1 LQGQAVITKLNLA
14 TYPFRNRKLP
24 YLLAGLVLMAG
35 LLTGV
40 YSLYRL
46 NENRKRNELLVR
58 SIAERNE
65 EIQRLKGEGE
75 KVQQMLTP
83 DQRDMLVA
91 SHKLVA
97 NKRFGWSRL
106 FADLEAVLPNSVS
119 ASRIS
124 VVNIFQDARQTR
136 ADLELSVK
144 SRDYA
149 AVMAMI
155 ENMNNSG
162 LFNAELRGQD
172 LQSNERITFTEYT
185 FRIVYTPSYGYST
198 EPPDVART
206 TQPETAEGR
215 Q

>member
-1 LQGQAVITKLNLA
+1 
-14 TYPFRNRKLP
+14 
-24 YLLAGLVLMAG
+24 
-35 LLTGV
+35 
-40 YSLYRL
+40 
-46 NENRKRNELLVR
+46 
-58 SIAERNE
+58 
-65 EIQRLKGEGE
+65 
-75 KVQQMLTP
+75 
-83 DQRDMLVA
+83 MLVA

-124 VVNIFQDARQTR
+124 VVNIFQDAQRTR

-185 FRIVYTPSYGYST
+185 FRIVYTPSYGYSA

>member
-1 LQGQAVITKLNLA
+1 MISRLNLA
-14 TYPFRNRKLP
+14 TYPFRNRRLP
-24 YLLAGLVLMAG
+24 YLLAGLILIIG
-35 LLTGV
+35 LLTGIF
-40 YSLYRL
+40 SIYRL
-46 NENRKRNELLVR
+46 NENRKRNELLSR

-83 DQRDMLVA
+83 DQRQMLIA

-106 FADLEAVLPNSVS
+106 FADLESVLPNNVS
-119 ASRIS
+119 ASRIA
-124 VVNIFQDARQTR
+124 VVNVFQDASQTR
-136 ADLELSVK
+136 AELEFAVK

-149 AVMAMI
+149 AVMAMM

-162 LFNAELRGQD
+162 LFNVELRGQD

-185 FRIVYTPSYGYST
+185 FRLIYTPSYGYASQT
-198 EPPDVART
+198 DVARAE
-206 TQPETAEGR
+206 QPSAPEENR
-215 Q
+215 

>member
-1 LQGQAVITKLNLA
+1 MI
-14 TYPFRNRKLP
+14 
-24 YLLAGLVLMAG
+24 G

-40 YSLYRL
+40 FSLYRL
-46 NENRKRNELLVR
+46 KENRDRNELVTR
-58 SIAERNE
+58 SIAERTE

-75 KVQQMLTP
+75 KVQQLLTA
-83 DQRDMLVA
+83 DQRQVLVA

-124 VVNIFQDARQTR
+124 VVNIFQDGQRTR
-136 ADLELSVK
+136 AELEVAVK

-162 LFNAELRGQD
+162 LFAAELRSQD
-172 LQSNERITFTEYT
+172 RQTNERITFTEYT
-185 FRIVYTPSYGYST
+185 FRIVYSPAFGFSADPT
-198 EPPDVART
+198 DVARAGNT
-206 TQPETAEGR
+206 EGG